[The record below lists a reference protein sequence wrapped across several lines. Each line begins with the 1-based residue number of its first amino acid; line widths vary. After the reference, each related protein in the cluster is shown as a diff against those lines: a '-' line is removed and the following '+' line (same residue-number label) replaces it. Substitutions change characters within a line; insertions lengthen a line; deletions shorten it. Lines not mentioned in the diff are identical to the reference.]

1 MKTTRLLMIILS
13 LGVFALISA
22 SNAVAQTRSAARASN
37 RQMQTLLVRIETKID
52 ILKEEAQRFAD
63 RGGNNGST
71 QGQQLGDYLITL
83 EQSTAKL
90 HEAMDA
96 RQPLDDGVTDVLNDA
111 TAVNR
116 FMAANRVTTS
126 AQSQW
131 LSLKTDLTTLGTY
144 NGVSWNWNRQIRPV
158 PVRIEPGYPSTVTPA
173 YTVSDAQMQTLL
185 SRIALK
191 TDIYKRQMDATLNQK
206 QRIDVNRERTVSL
219 SSYISGFENATAR
232 LKQRFDARQ
241 SASADASEVLTRAT
255 YIDQYMSRN
264 TVSQSP
270 QAQAQWRNLR
280 GDLNT
285 LAGYYRVSWNWS
297 QTLPANPDGPSTGGT
312 GRGFDARLT
321 GTYRLNPGLSD
332 DTATII
338 DRALGSSTAAQNQ
351 NSRTSLERRLRPPEM
366 IAIEKNNTTVGL
378 ASSILPQ
385 VTFEADGVARTETNS
400 RGRTISTTA
409 TADRDGLIINYQGER
424 ANDFYVTFTPTRE
437 GGQLKVTRR
446 IYVESSSEPITASS
460 VYDKIDTIARWTM
473 VNDGNNGRVGA
484 GVPTISNDAFVIPN
498 GMRLNAVLR
507 DPIST
512 YNNQQNGRFTMAVMS
527 PTQYRGALISGR
539 IVNEDTSNRIAGRT
553 RVLLNFDTITLP
565 GGQSYRFAG
574 TIDTVLAAN
583 GDNITINNNAAVRN
597 GNQNTRGVGS
607 ILGAILGAI
616 GGQPATNVEAEAG
629 TILTQGRDNM
639 DLGQGSR
646 FTITS
651 SSPNSV
657 GSLR

>member
-1 MKTTRLLMIILS
+1 MIILS
-13 LGVFALISA
+13 LGVFALITVN
-22 SNAVAQTRSAARASN
+22 NAVAQTGSAARASN

-52 ILKEEAQRFAD
+52 ILKEEAQRFTD
-63 RGGNNGST
+63 RGGINGST
-71 QGQQLGDYLITL
+71 QGQQLGDYLVAL
-83 EQSTAKL
+83 EQSTTKL

-96 RQPLDDGVTDVLNDA
+96 RQPLDDEVTDVLNNA

-116 FMAANRVTTS
+116 FMTANRVTTS

-144 NGVSWNWNRQIRPV
+144 NGVSWNWNRQVRPV
-158 PVRIEPGYPSTVTPA
+158 PVPIEPGYPSAVTPA

-191 TDIYKRQMDATLNQK
+191 TDIYKRQMGAALNQD
-206 QRIDVNRERTVSL
+206 QRIDVNRDRTVSL

-241 SASADASEVLTRAT
+241 SVSADASEVLTRAT

-264 TVSQSP
+264 TVSSSP

-285 LAGYYRVSWNWS
+285 LANYYRVSWDWR
-297 QTLPANPDGPSTGGT
+297 QTLPANPDGVNTGGT

-332 DTATII
+332 DTATVI

-366 IAIEKNNTTVGL
+366 IAIEKNNTSVSM

-400 RGRTISTTA
+400 RGRTVTTTA

-424 ANDFYVTFTPTRE
+424 ANDFYVTFMPTRE
-437 GGQLKVTRR
+437 GQLKVTRR
-446 IYVESSSEPITASS
+446 IYLENSSQQITASS
-460 VYDKIDTIARWTM
+460 VYDKTDTIARWTM
-473 VNDGNNGRVGA
+473 VNDGSNGRVGA
-484 GVPTISNDAFVIPN
+484 GVPTVSNDAFVIPN
-498 GMRLNAVLR
+498 GMRLDAMLR

-512 YNNQQNGRFTMAVMS
+512 YSNQQNGRFTMAVTS

-539 IVNEDTSNRIAGRT
+539 IVNEDTSNRVAGRT
-553 RVLLNFDTITLP
+553 RVLLNFDTITLAS
-565 GGQSYRFAG
+565 GQSYRFTG
-574 TIDTVLAAN
+574 TVDTVVAAN
-583 GDNITINNNAAVRN
+583 GDNITIINNAAVRN
-597 GNQNTRGVGS
+597 GNQNTRGGGVGS

-616 GGQPATNVEAEAG
+616 GGQPAGNVDAEAG

-646 FTITS
+646 FIITS
-651 SSPNSV
+651 SSPSSV

>member
-22 SNAVAQTRSAARASN
+22 SNAVAQTRSGARASN

-52 ILKEEAQRFAD
+52 ILKEESQRFAD

-71 QGQQLGDYLITL
+71 QGQQLGDYLVTL

-90 HEAMDA
+90 RAAMDA
-96 RQPLDDGVTDVLNDA
+96 RQPLDDEVTDVLNNA
-111 TAVNR
+111 TTINR

-144 NGVSWNWNRQIRPV
+144 NGVSWNLNWTVRPV
-158 PVRIEPGYPSTVTPA
+158 TSPIEPGYPTTVTPA

-191 TDIYKRQMDATLNQK
+191 TDIYKRQMNAAPNQG

-297 QTLPANPDGPSTGGT
+297 QALPANPDGPSTGGT

-332 DTATII
+332 DTAAII

-366 IAIEKNNTTVGL
+366 IAIEKNNTTVSL

-507 DPIST
+507 EPIST
-512 YNNQQNGRFTMAVMS
+512 YSNQQNGRFMMEVTS

-565 GGQSYRFAG
+565 GGQSYRFSG

-651 SSPNSV
+651 GSPSSV